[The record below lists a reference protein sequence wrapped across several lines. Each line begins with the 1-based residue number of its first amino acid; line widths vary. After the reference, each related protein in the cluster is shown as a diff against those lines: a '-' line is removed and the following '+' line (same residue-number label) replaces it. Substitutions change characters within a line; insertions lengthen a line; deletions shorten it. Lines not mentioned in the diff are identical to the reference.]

1 MKRLLLWSLGLTAM
15 VLLTLTACSKQD
27 DFTEK
32 DAIKLGTAYKETQ
45 YNVKQENWTDEQ
57 DAVNERLKPFLTSDR
72 YDKLLKNREGY
83 HPIYMANLLKS
94 TISLRSVSFK
104 PDENAEEN
112 TFEFFYTL
120 DFLITNENGKA
131 EVQKTGQM
139 GFKKENGAWKIY
151 RDSDEKLLEKEFPSK

>member
-1 MKRLLLWSLGLTAM
+1 MKRLLLWSLGITAIM
-15 VLLTLTACSKQD
+15 LLTLTACSKP

-57 DAVNERLKPFLTSDR
+57 DAVNERLKPFLTNAR
-72 YDKLLKNREGY
+72 YEKLLLNREGY
-83 HPIYMANLLKS
+83 HSIYMANLLKS
-94 TISLRSVSFK
+94 TISLRSVTFK
-104 PDENAEEN
+104 PDENAEED
-112 TFEFFYTL
+112 TLEFFYTL

-131 EVQKTGQM
+131 EVEKTGQM

-151 RDSDEKLLEKEFPSK
+151 RDSDEKLLEKDFPSK

>member
-1 MKRLLLWSLGLTAM
+1 MKRLLLWSLGISAM
-15 VLLTLTACSKQD
+15 LVLTLTACSKQ

-57 DAVNERLKPFLTSDR
+57 DAVNERLKPFLTSAR
-72 YDKLLKNREGY
+72 YEKLLLNREGY
-83 HPIYMANLLKS
+83 HPIYMANLSKS

-104 PDENAEEN
+104 PDENAEKD
-112 TFEFFYTL
+112 TLEFFYTL

-131 EVQKTGQM
+131 EVEKTGQM
-139 GFKKENGAWKIY
+139 GFKKENGTWKIY
-151 RDSDEKLLEKEFPSK
+151 RDSDEKLLEKDFPSK

>member
-1 MKRLLLWSLGLTAM
+1 MKCLLLRSLGITVM
-15 VLLTLTACSKQD
+15 MLLTLTACSKE

-45 YNVKQENWTDEQ
+45 YNVKQENWSDEQ
-57 DAVNERLKPFLTSDR
+57 DAVNERLKPFLTDAR
-72 YDKLLKNREGY
+72 YEK
-83 HPIYMANLLKS
+83 LLKS

-104 PDENAEEN
+104 PDENAEED
-112 TFEFFYTL
+112 TLEFFYTL